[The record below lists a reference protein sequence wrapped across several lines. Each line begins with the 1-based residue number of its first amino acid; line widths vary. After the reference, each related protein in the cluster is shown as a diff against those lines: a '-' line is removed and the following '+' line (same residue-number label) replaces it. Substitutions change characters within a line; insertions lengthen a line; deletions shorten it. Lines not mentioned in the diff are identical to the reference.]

1 MHAAVLEKATGT
13 RILSLYLANK
23 LSISLTE
30 LTPIRTDIC
39 PASCIA
45 YTGCYENS
53 DTCPYLLGN
62 TLCGK
67 SHYKPQATSSGKR
80 KPYAQVMTLPI
91 IPTIKAL
98 YANAET
104 STLLRQ
110 QDTHLK
116 QALHLVYTASH
127 TKTYSDFSDSCVY
140 CMHHESMGLFKDK

>member
-23 LSISLTE
+23 LAISLTE
-30 LTPIRTDIC
+30 LTPIRTDMC

-45 YTGCYENS
+45 YTGRYENFN
-53 DTCPYLLGN
+53 TCPYLLSGN

-67 SHYKPQATSSGKR
+67 PRYKPRATSSGKR

-110 QDTHLK
+110 
-116 QALHLVYTASH
+116 
-127 TKTYSDFSDSCVY
+127 
-140 CMHHESMGLFKDK
+140 